1 MGYIVSARSG
11 LHKILYGEKRT
22 RFRVVFVWKIDFII
36 TFLKT
41 KSLLLPPPPSVPN
54 LELIL
59 WQYFNQSNSLSSVL
73 IPWSRNLGKLS
84 GKVYIMYYGIL
95 AIMVN
100 LIIFTRMLY
109 ITLCFASLGTEPRDS
124 LYRYYLNS

>member
-1 MGYIVSARSG
+1 MG
-11 LHKILYGEKRT
+11 KKRT
-22 RFRVVFVWKIDFII
+22 RFRVVSVWKIDFII

-59 WQYFNQSNSLSSVL
+59 CQYFNQSNSLSSVL

-84 GKVYIMYYGIL
+84 EKVYIMYYGIL

-109 ITLCFASLGTEPRDS
+109 ITLCFASLGTEP
-124 LYRYYLNS
+124 

>member
-1 MGYIVSARSG
+1 MGKKG
-11 LHKILYGEKRT
+11 T
-22 RFRVVFVWKIDFII
+22 RLRVVFVWKIDFII

-41 KSLLLPPPPSVPN
+41 KSLLLPPPPSVPD

-59 WQYFNQSNSLSSVL
+59 CQHFNQSNSLSSAL

-84 GKVYIMYYGIL
+84 GKVYITCYGIL

-100 LIIFTRMLY
+100 LVISTGMLY

-124 LYRYYLNS
+124 LSRYSLNS